1 MKKRKPSMHS
11 KVWRLDGNESAR
23 YSRTAIWPKIA
34 ASDAFVI
41 FINVIM
47 AVGAAHEEI
56 VVCDIKAI
64 AEIIRAAPT
73 IVFTGSRAA
82 GFLPIP
88 VRPAAYRF
96 EFFKIELL
104 GFVGAM
110 SFYLLVDLLR
120 VKISASFDEVFDLF
134 KASGVS

>member
-1 MKKRKPSMHS
+1 MQS

-47 AVGAAHEEI
+47 AIGAAHEEI
-56 VVCDIKAI
+56 VICDIKAI
-64 AEIIRAAPT
+64 AEIVRSAPA
-73 IVFTGSRAA
+73 IVFACRRAA

-88 VRPAAYRF
+88 VRTAAYRF
-96 EFFKIELL
+96 KLFDIEFL

-120 VKISASFDEVFDLF
+120 FKIGASFDKVFDLF
-134 KASGVS
+134 NASCVS